1 MGRGSYQSQ
10 DWDRL
15 RSARN
20 INSQSTVQDLY
31 QSRSMK
37 DHLNPHGVKYR
48 ESCDSM
54 DNPAS
59 TAIIFGLDVT
69 GSMGYLSEEI
79 AKGALNRTML
89 EIYDKTP
96 VTNPHIMFQA
106 IGDSKSDSAPL
117 QITQFEADIR
127 IAEQLLDVYFEG
139 RGGGNGGE
147 SYLLSWYF
155 AARHTKIDC
164 YDKRHE
170 KGFLFTIGD
179 ERCHETL
186 SAEEILR
193 VFGDTP
199 ASQNTS
205 KVPFVEDIKNLFDSG
220 VNRTSAAGQCTA
232 KELFAEA
239 SEKYEIFH
247 IVMKAGSYKYQKS
260 GEGWRSLIGNRA
272 VELDPEDLDVLP
284 ELFVSLMQ
292 YARSGDA
299 KTITAQWKGKA
310 ADVIKRILDDMGPL
324 SEKDA
329 EKSFLKF

>member
-1 MGRGSYQSQ
+1 MGHGSYQSR

-15 RSARN
+15 RSSRN

-186 SAEEILR
+186 DKEEILR

-199 ASQNTS
+199 A
-205 KVPFVEDIKNLFDSG
+205 E
-220 VNRTSAAGQCTA
+220 QCTA
-232 KELFAEA
+232 KGLFAEA

-247 IVMKAGSYKYQKS
+247 IVMKAGSYNYQKS
-260 GEGWRSLIGNRA
+260 GESWRSLIGNRA

-299 KTITAQWKGKA
+299 KTITSQWKGKA

-324 SEKDA
+324 SGEDA
-329 EKSFLKF
+329 EKKKFLKF

>member
-1 MGRGSYQSQ
+1 MGHGSYQSK

-20 INSQSTVQDLY
+20 INSQSSVQDLY
-31 QSRSMK
+31 TARQMK
-37 DHLNPHGVKYR
+37 DNLNPYHVKYR
-48 ESCDSM
+48 ESCDSL

-89 EIYDKTP
+89 EIYDKVP

-106 IGDSKSDSAPL
+106 IGDSKSDQAPL
-117 QITQFEADIR
+117 QTTQFEADIR

-164 YDKRHE
+164 YEKRKE

-179 ERCHETL
+179 ECCHEKLTTP
-186 SAEEILR
+186 EIYR
-193 VFGDTP
+193 VFGEQ
-199 ASQNTS
+199 SN
-205 KVPFVEDIKNLFDSG
+205 E
-220 VNRTSAAGQCTA
+220 CTA
-232 KELFAEA
+232 EQLFHEA

-247 IVMKAGSYKYQKS
+247 ITMRAGSYKYQHS
-260 GEGWRSLIGNRA
+260 GDAWKKLIGNRA

-284 ELFVSLMQ
+284 EIFVSLMQ
-292 YARSGDA
+292 YTRGAEESAIVG
-299 KTITAQWKGKA
+299 QWDGKA
-310 ADVIKRILDDMGPL
+310 AQVVKQILKDMGPL
-324 SEKDA
+324 NEK
-329 EKSFLKF
+329 KKFLFF

>member
-1 MGRGSYQSQ
+1 MGHGSYQSK
-10 DWDRL
+10 DWEKL
-15 RSARN
+15 RSSRN

-31 QSRSMK
+31 KSRQMK
-37 DHLNPHGVKYR
+37 DSLNPYGVKYR

-89 EIYDKTP
+89 EIYDKVP

-106 IGDSKSDSAPL
+106 IGDSKTDQAPL
-117 QITQFEADIR
+117 QTTQFEADIR

-164 YDKRHE
+164 YNKRKE

-179 ERCHETL
+179 ECCHDIL
-186 SAEEILR
+186 STEEIQR
-193 VFGDTP
+193 VFGDKGHECSARDIYEE
-199 ASQNTS
+199 ASQ
-205 KVPFVEDIKNLFDSG
+205 
-220 VNRTSAAGQCTA
+220 
-232 KELFAEA
+232 
-239 SEKYEIFH
+239 KYEIFH
-247 IVMKAGSYKYQKS
+247 IVMKAGAYKYQHS
-260 GEGWRSLIGNRA
+260 GEKWRELIGGRA

-284 ELFVSLMQ
+284 EIFVSLMQ
-292 YARSGDA
+292 YARGADV
-299 KTITAQWKGKA
+299 TDVIDQWNGKA
-310 ADVIKRILDDMGPL
+310 TEVVKRILQEMGPL
-324 SEKDA
+324 EKTA
-329 EKSFLKF
+329 KKKRFLIF

>member
-1 MGRGSYQSQ
+1 MGHGSYQSK
-10 DWDRL
+10 DWEKL
-15 RSARN
+15 RSSRN
-20 INSQSTVQDLY
+20 INSQSTVQELY
-31 QSRSMK
+31 RSRKMQEN
-37 DHLNPHGVKYR
+37 LNPYGVKYR

-89 EIYDKTP
+89 EIYDKVP

-106 IGDSKSDSAPL
+106 IGDSKTDEAPL
-117 QITQFEADIR
+117 QTTQFEADIR

-147 SYLLSWYF
+147 SYLLAWYF

-164 YDKRHE
+164 FEKRRE

-179 ERCHETL
+179 ECCHEKLTE
-186 SAEEILR
+186 AEINR
-193 VFGDTP
+193 VFGD
-199 ASQNTS
+199 S
-205 KVPFVEDIKNLFDSG
+205 VPE
-220 VNRTSAAGQCTA
+220 REYTA
-232 KELFAEA
+232 QALYKEA

-247 IVMKAGSYKYQKS
+247 IVMKAGAWKYQKS
-260 GEGWRSLIGNRA
+260 GESWRRLIGGRA

-284 ELFVSLMQ
+284 EIFVSLMQ
-292 YARSGDA
+292 YARGMEKDRIA
-299 KTITAQWKGKA
+299 EQWQGKA
-310 ADVIKRILDDMGPL
+310 VQVTKAILQNIEENMEKFSPEEKKRR
-324 SEKDA
+324 
-329 EKSFLKF
+329 SFLKF